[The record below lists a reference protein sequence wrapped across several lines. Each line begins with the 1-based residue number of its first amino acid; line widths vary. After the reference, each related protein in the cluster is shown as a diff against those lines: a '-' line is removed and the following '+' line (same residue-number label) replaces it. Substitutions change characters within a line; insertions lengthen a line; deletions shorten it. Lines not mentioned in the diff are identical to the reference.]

1 MNINDLAG
9 TELFARIGL
18 DELEGLL
25 GCIRARCANYKKGDF
40 IIEEGSAVTE
50 FGVMLSGHGRSI
62 KWDASGKLIILT
74 LIGKGD
80 VLGVMLAAMPGYK
93 SPVAVQAAGDSAVM
107 LAPFD
112 RVAARCEK
120 NCPRHEQLLKNYLGA
135 VARKGL
141 ELHERLNC
149 LLSHTARDKILA
161 YLLKISREQQSR
173 TFYAPIDRN
182 TMAEYLNIERSALSR
197 ELSRMKKDGL
207 LDYHKNCFRLL

>member
-9 TELFARIGL
+9 TELFACIGL

-25 GCIRARCANYKKGDF
+25 GCIQARCVHYRKGEL

-80 VLGVMLAAMPGYK
+80 VLGVMLAANPGCK
-93 SPVAVQAAGDSAVM
+93 SPVAVQAAEDTAVM
-107 LAPFD
+107 LAPFSC
-112 RVAARCEK
+112 VAARCEK

-135 VARKGL
+135 VAAKGL

-161 YLLKISREQQSR
+161 YLLKISCEQQSR
-173 TFYAPIDRN
+173 TFYAPINRN